1 MAKKKYRVTGGRGQ
15 MFVCVSVSL
24 NVNVKTVKKER
35 KKEGECIKLNLLHL
49 AKGAKCDTPKTSK
62 HTGNYHLWGHS

>member
-1 MAKKKYRVTGGRGQ
+1 

-49 AKGAKCDTPKTSK
+49 AKGAECDTPKTSN
-62 HTGNYHLWGHS
+62 HTGN